1 MYELIDIFSFIYI
14 NIAIFSE
21 SHKSLNSNREFSLHT
36 VSSFPLKMVPIF
48 LFYNI
53 FLVIARC
60 L

>member
-21 SHKSLNSNREFSLHT
+21 SLKSLNSNREFPLHKD
-36 VSSFPLKMVPIF
+36 SSFPLKMVPIF
-48 LFYNI
+48 SFTT
-53 FLVIARC
+53 FLG